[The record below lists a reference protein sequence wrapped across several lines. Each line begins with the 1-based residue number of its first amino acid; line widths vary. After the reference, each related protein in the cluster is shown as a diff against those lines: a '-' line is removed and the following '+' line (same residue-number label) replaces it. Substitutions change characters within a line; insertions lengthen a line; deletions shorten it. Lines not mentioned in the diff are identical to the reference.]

1 MTNYNYKKSNH
12 KVLAVIP
19 ARGGSKGIPKKNL
32 HNLAG
37 KPLIYYS
44 LSACQKSKLITDI
57 IVTTDNLDIKKTVE
71 SYGLEVP
78 FLRPERLA
86 TDDAL
91 AIPTVIHSVK
101 KMEKLKNKEYDY
113 VIMIQPTAPLR
124 TAKDID
130 DSLELLF
137 TEDTDSI
144 ISIVDVDNYHPIK
157 MKVINK
163 NRLLDFQDSDLEN
176 PPRQSLPKVY
186 IVNGAIYATKRNV
199 LIENETF
206 KGESCFPFVMP
217 QERSVNIDNISDFI
231 VAEYYLSLDE
241 KN

>member
-1 MTNYNYKKSNH
+1 
-12 KVLAVIP
+12 
-19 ARGGSKGIPKKNL
+19 
-32 HNLAG
+32 
-37 KPLIYYS
+37 
-44 LSACQKSKLITDI
+44 
-57 IVTTDNLDIKKTVE
+57 
-71 SYGLEVP
+71 
-78 FLRPERLA
+78 
-86 TDDAL
+86 
-91 AIPTVIHSVK
+91 
-101 KMEKLKNKEYDY
+101 
-113 VIMIQPTAPLR
+113 
-124 TAKDID
+124 
-130 DSLELLF
+130 
-137 TEDTDSI
+137 
-144 ISIVDVDNYHPIK
+144 